1 MRMSISTRTG
11 RPEAPNEE
19 TKMTTLSII
28 TTRTMG
34 YDAPVAVH
42 GFAIVER
49 LASVTGALL
58 QAARRIGAI
67 STVPALRAVQA

>member
-1 MRMSISTRTG
+1 
-11 RPEAPNEE
+11 
-19 TKMTTLSII
+19 MTTLSII